1 MKYIIFVLIGLL
13 AALVAVAVYVRVAPS
28 KAALWHNPN
37 VPVMG
42 PGEYLADG
50 AHLSQR
56 PIEGD
61 GFAQLAALDA
71 IVRATARTS
80 VLAGSV
86 EDAKITY
93 ITRSRVFGF
102 PDYTTVTLMQLPSTG
117 MSTVQ
122 IYSRLRLG
130 KFDMGVNRF
139 RIENW
144 ISQWQPVRDAQ

>member
-1 MKYIIFVLIGLL
+1 M
-13 AALVAVAVYVRVAPS
+13 
-28 KAALWHNPN
+28 
-37 VPVMG
+37 PVMG
-42 PGEYLADG
+42 PGEYPAAG

-122 IYSRLRLG
+122 IYGRLRFS